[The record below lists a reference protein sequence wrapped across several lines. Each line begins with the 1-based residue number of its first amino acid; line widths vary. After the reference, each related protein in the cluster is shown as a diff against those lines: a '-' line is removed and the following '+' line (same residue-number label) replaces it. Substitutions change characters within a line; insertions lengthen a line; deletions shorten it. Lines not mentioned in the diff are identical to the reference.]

1 MKSYKDSFPIFIIGA
16 QRSGTT
22 LLRLMLN
29 SHSKIAIPEEGGFWM
44 PLLREFKGK
53 VDRVIGNNEVNRI
66 IAYIKNDSQFKLW
79 ALDANKFFEEIKC
92 KSNITLSE
100 LMSGL
105 YIHYAKSQGK
115 VIWGDKTPSFFRMI
129 PVLSELFP
137 DARFIHI
144 IRDGRDLFLSWRK
157 IDRTKSNISL
167 VALEWIYKIKKVRKA
182 FGELDP
188 DRSMEIRY
196 EDLVSYPENKLKEIC
211 SFFSLNYEPIMLDY
225 WKRSDRYIGD
235 HHSKLI
241 FRPVSSSSINKW
253 KDRLSDKEL
262 GKFETIAGPI
272 LSSNRY
278 ELSQSMSRNM
288 LTYINVLFE
297 MSYGL
302 PVRASQVLLTMLNY
316 YTSAK
321 LGFEIYSA
329 EVGKAPANV
338 SDNRLK

>member
-1 MKSYKDSFPIFIIGA
+1 MPKYVNRAPIFILGA

-22 LLRLMLN
+22 LLRLLLN
-29 SHSKIAIPEEGGFWM
+29 SHSRVAIPEEGDFFIPLMRKYRSNLKKEVDGKD
-44 PLLREFKGK
+44 LLRFI
-53 VDRVIGNNEVNRI
+53 DYIQNNP
-66 IAYIKNDSQFKLW
+66 QFKLW
-79 ALDANKFFEEIKC
+79 LLNAEVFFDEIK
-92 KSNITLSE
+92 KRKRVYLAD

-105 YIHYAKSQGK
+105 YEHYAKTQRK
-115 VIWGDKTPSFFRMI
+115 DMWGDKTPSFFRMI

-167 VALEWIYKIKKVRKA
+167 VALEWIYKIKKARMA
-182 FGELDP
+182 LNELDS

-196 EDLVSYPENKLKEIC
+196 EDFVTDLEKKLIKIC
-211 SFFSLNYEPIMLDY
+211 SFLSLEYEPTMLDY
-225 WKRSDRYIGD
+225 WQKSDRYIGE

-241 FRPVSSSSINKW
+241 FRPVSASSINKW
-253 KDRLSDKEL
+253 KKELSQKEL
-262 GKFETIAGPI
+262 GKFETIAGSV
-272 LSSNRY
+272 LASNGY
-278 ELSQSMSRNM
+278 ELSQGMPRNM
-288 LTYINVLFE
+288 LSYINAVFE

-302 PVRASQVLLTMLNY
+302 PYRVSQVLLTALNY

-338 SDNRLK
+338 SNNQLK